1 MDFIMENPI
10 LWGIVLVVLLIA
22 IIVVISIFVSKN
34 RKKEVEEIEKMFP
47 AGNMS
52 SEDIKISVERVRR
65 SAKERESR
73 KQQTKKRIHRE
84 RPKEAHPDEDKEFVR
99 RGKNSTAKQEV
110 SGSGKENKK
119 EEAASVSTQAPKKDK
134 LTRQTA
140 LKEEKEQLSKAK
152 GSSRKSGKMLK
163 SDLLSTSMNRHKIEK
178 GDYKNSRGHSLLQQT
193 IDKEKEENGED
204 LAVKQQKTHKA
215 KPQSEQMGAE
225 KQVERDQETMD
236 KATSRRLF
244 KRSLL
249 KPDKETNTDSGK
261 LPKASLIDSNMY
273 TGQEE
278 KEQDETETNIPSRQ
292 KRVNKKGFFSKRK

>member
-1 MDFIMENPI
+1 MGFIMENPL
-10 LWGIVLVVLLIA
+10 LWGIVFVVLLIA

-47 AGNMS
+47 SGNMS

-73 KQQTKKRIHRE
+73 KQTKRIHRE

-99 RGKNSTAKQEV
+99 RGKDTTAKQEDF
-110 SGSGKENKK
+110 GAGKGNKAK
-119 EEAASVSTQAPKKDK
+119 EEAASVTTQAPKKDK
-134 LTRQTA
+134 ITREPA
-140 LKEEKEQLSKAK
+140 LKDEKEQPSKAK
-152 GSSRKSGKMLK
+152 GFSRKPGKMLK

-193 IDKEKEENGED
+193 MDKQKEEKGED
-204 LAVKQQKTHKA
+204 LAVKQKAHKS
-215 KPQSEQMGAE
+215 KLQSEKTGEE
-225 KQVERDQETMD
+225 KQAKGDQGTVD

-273 TGQEE
+273 SGQEE
-278 KEQDETETNIPSRQ
+278 KEQNETETEIPSRQ
-292 KRVNKKGFFSKRK
+292 KRVNKKSFFSKRK